1 MHPPASDLG
10 AAGLSL
16 GVVDVV
22 PEGVESE
29 EDILA
34 RIKRRCVDRIGEVG
48 ERGNVAAQVA
58 PTPIGNGNKSRFFFK
73 P

>member
-1 MHPPASDLG
+1 MHPPVSDLG
-10 AAGLSL
+10 TAGLSL

-34 RIKRRCVDRIGEVG
+34 QKDDAWTEL
-48 ERGNVAAQVA
+48 A
-58 PTPIGNGNKSRFFFK
+58 K
-73 P
+73 

>member
-10 AAGLSL
+10 AGGVSL

-34 RIKRRCVDRIGEVG
+34 PIKDDTWTEL
-48 ERGNVAAQVA
+48 A
-58 PTPIGNGNKSRFFFK
+58 K
-73 P
+73 

>member
-1 MHPPASDLG
+1 MDLHMHPPASDLG
-10 AAGLSL
+10 AGGPSL

-34 RIKRRCVDRIGEVG
+34 QIKDD
-48 ERGNVAAQVA
+48 A
-58 PTPIGNGNKSRFFFK
+58 
-73 P
+73 